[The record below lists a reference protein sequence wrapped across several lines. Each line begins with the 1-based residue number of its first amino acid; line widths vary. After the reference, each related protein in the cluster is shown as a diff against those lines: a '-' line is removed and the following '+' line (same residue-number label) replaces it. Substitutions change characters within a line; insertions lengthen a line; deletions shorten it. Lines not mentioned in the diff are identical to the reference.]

1 MGKHHGAL
9 ATTLGRAAR
18 GAKRRSGLWAD
29 DPRVQRKEQA
39 TLGDDLLGSDPDAR
53 PPAATLQFSTPATME
68 ITKWSEAEQQE
79 LEAALKKFPQDKFS
93 PLGRYI
99 KMSALFPKKSVRDVA
114 LRVKWL
120 SKREEKK
127 KKKGHDSSKKR
138 QDKGAKAD
146 SVAWQRQQQPSALG
160 EKANQL
166 YGPITEVL
174 DQNIVVI
181 KQIQQNMMHNKVRE
195 NTELLLKFRDNIL
208 KASNTM
214 NNINGIMKQM
224 PPLPAQ
230 VNTQLA
236 NSFLP
241 SKS

>member
-1 MGKHHGAL
+1 
-9 ATTLGRAAR
+9 
-18 GAKRRSGLWAD
+18 
-29 DPRVQRKEQA
+29 
-39 TLGDDLLGSDPDAR
+39 
-53 PPAATLQFSTPATME
+53 ME
-68 ITKWSEAEQQE
+68 PTKWTEEEQHQ
-79 LEAALKKFPQDKFS
+79 LEVALKKFPADKYS

-99 KMSALFPKKSVRDVA
+99 KMSALFPNKSVRDVA

-195 NTELLLKFRDNIL
+195 NTGEFPSPSARRSSRAPFSRSREPSRAVRTRRPPADALFPLPPSLSLSALLVTFRDNL
-208 KASNTM
+208 MQAQGTM
-214 NNINGIMKQM
+214 ANIGGIMKQM

-230 VNTQLA
+230 LNTQLLQ
-236 NSFLP
+236 SVLP
-241 SKS
+241 NKNP

>member
-1 MGKHHGAL
+1 
-9 ATTLGRAAR
+9 
-18 GAKRRSGLWAD
+18 
-29 DPRVQRKEQA
+29 
-39 TLGDDLLGSDPDAR
+39 
-53 PPAATLQFSTPATME
+53 ME
-68 ITKWSEAEQQE
+68 LTKWSEEEQHQ
-79 LEAALKKFPQDKFS
+79 LDIALKKFPADKYS

-99 KMSALFPKKSVRDVA
+99 KMSALFPNKSVRDVA
-114 LRVKWL
+114 LRVKWM

-127 KKKGHDSSKKR
+127 SKKGHSSSSKKR
-138 QDKGAKAD
+138 GAQDKEGKQAQA
-146 SVAWQRQQQPSALG
+146 AWQRGQSALS

-166 YGPITEVL
+166 YSPITEVL